1 MIICRKWLRNCAKG
15 AQTGR
20 FRHFQ
25 KAYGGNEHRIWGVW
39 MGAKMKIDVIIPVY
53 KPDKRLI
60 HLIECLERQTMP
72 FQNIILMNTEEKYL
86 EQLLYGTHFYE
97 KHRRIKVYNLS
108 KREFNHG
115 KTRHIGVTKSDAE
128 VFLMMT
134 QDAVPADD
142 QLLED
147 LVSQLHGNVA
157 VAYARQIPEEGC
169 GEGEKFMRQ
178 FNYPAE
184 SRIKTQADQEELGV
198 KTFFC
203 SNVCAAYRRDIY
215 DELGG
220 FPRHTIFNEDM
231 IYAAVVIKAGFWVAY
246 DARVCVIHSHDYTTK
261 QQFRRNFDLG
271 VSQADFPE
279 IFSGVPSVGEGKKM
293 VRETAAYLKSKKL
306 YADTVKLYLQSA
318 ARYAGYLFGKH
329 YSKLPRNVVLTMT
342 MNKEYWYQTDRRRD
356 LSKIDPTKG
365 YGRSESETFVSRD
378 KNAVKP

>member
-1 MIICRKWLRNCAKG
+1 MPEMAAKLCKGRTDRSFPAFSKSLWRNANRIRG
-15 AQTGR
+15 A
-20 FRHFQ
+20 
-25 KAYGGNEHRIWGVW
+25 W
-39 MGAKMKIDVIIPVY
+39 MGAKMKVDVIIPVY

-60 HLIECLERQTMP
+60 CLIESLERQTMP

-115 KTRHIGVTKSDAE
+115 KTRHIGVTKSDGE
-128 VFLMMT
+128 VFVMMT

-142 QLLED
+142 QLLEY

-157 VAYARQIPEEGC
+157 AAYARQIPEEGC
-169 GEGEKFMRQ
+169 SEREKFIRQ
-178 FNYPAE
+178 FNYPAA
-184 SRIKTQADQEELGV
+184 SRIKTLEDKKELGI
-198 KTFFC
+198 KTYFC

-231 IYAAVVIKAGFWVAY
+231 IYAAMAIKAGYEIAY
-246 DARVCVIHSHDYTTK
+246 EAQAIVIHSHDYTAV
-261 QQFRRNFDLG
+261 QQFHRNFDLG

-279 IFSGVPSVGEGKKM
+279 VFADCPPASEGKKM
-293 VRETAAYLKSKKL
+293 IRETTAYLKSKKL
-306 YADTVKLYLQSA
+306 YSDIIKLYIQSA
-318 ARYAGYLFGKH
+318 AKYGGYLFGKH
-329 YSKLPRNVVLTMT
+329 YSKLPQRIVLAMT
-342 MNKEYWYQTDRRRD
+342 MNKEYWYQNDRRRE

-365 YGRSESETFVSRD
+365 YGKTESEMPTPREKSRKD
-378 KNAVKP
+378 PKYE